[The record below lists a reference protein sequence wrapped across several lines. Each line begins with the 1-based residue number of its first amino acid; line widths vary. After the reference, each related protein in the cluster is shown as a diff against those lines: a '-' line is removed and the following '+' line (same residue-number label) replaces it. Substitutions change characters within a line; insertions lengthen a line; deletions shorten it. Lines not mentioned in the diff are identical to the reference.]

1 MYRTVQ
7 EALTNVRKHAPG
19 SAIRVRLW
27 SDDRSY
33 GVIVENSR
41 PSEPPL
47 DLPSA
52 RLGLLGLRER
62 AELLGGTLVAA
73 PSGDGPLVPRTL
85 ELETLSA
92 WIPKLMDMSADELAE
107 LPGVSPSRTHQ
118 IVPGALVAEACMDIF
133 DLTELEICPWALREG
148 VIHERLD
155 QISVITGVR

>member
-1 MYRTVQ
+1 M
-7 EALTNVRKHAPG
+7 P
-19 SAIRVRLW
+19 
-27 SDDRSY
+27 
-33 GVIVENSR
+33 
-41 PSEPPL
+41 
-47 DLPSA
+47 
-52 RLGLLGLRER
+52 
-62 AELLGGTLVAA
+62 

-148 VIHERLD
+148 VILERLD
-155 QISVITGVR
+155 QISVITRVR